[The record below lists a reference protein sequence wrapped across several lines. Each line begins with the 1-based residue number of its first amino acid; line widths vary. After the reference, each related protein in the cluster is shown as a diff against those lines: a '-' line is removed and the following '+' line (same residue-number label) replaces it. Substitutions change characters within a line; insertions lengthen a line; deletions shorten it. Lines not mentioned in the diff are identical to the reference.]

1 MLTRLIQK
9 IFLKIFKNKIVRNYN
24 KYCPVKIGY
33 AALYF
38 KTDPFFLRRTA
49 TQYHHVNFWE
59 ALEIAKI
66 LNKLGYWVDVF
77 DRTIDFN
84 TQNIEDKYD
93 IFIGI
98 SAGMSGK
105 SFPQIASKLNKA
117 LKIAFVS
124 SQDPEIFNSAV
135 LERYKNFKT
144 RHKDVNLPM
153 VGLKVNLDMKEIIDN
168 TDAIFCEGEKVTIT
182 QYKKYNRP
190 VYQIFVPSSPKITFN
205 LPECYYR
212 KNNKFLYFGSNR
224 NILKGLDILIETFI
238 DLPELELYI
247 CTPANESDFNK
258 VYEDKLN
265 KVNNIHWIGFVEV
278 GGKKFEELTQQCAFV
293 TLLSCSDSMATSITS
308 CMRKGMIPVITP
320 ETDIEVGDFGFLVSD
335 LEIES
340 VKSKFISISKI
351 SEGDRILRSIKS
363 YLASQKYTQ
372 DNFSRS
378 FENSLIDLLVDKNL
392 LNKK

>member
-1 MLTRLIQK
+1 MLIRLIQK
-9 IFLKIFKNKIVRNYN
+9 IFLKIFKSKVVWNYN
-24 KYCPVKIGY
+24 KYCSIKIGH

-38 KTDPFFLRRTA
+38 KTDPFFLKRTA

-59 ALEIAKI
+59 ALEIVKI

-77 DRTIDFN
+77 DRTVDFN
-84 TQNIEDKYD
+84 KQKIEDKYD
-93 IFIGI
+93 IFVGI

-105 SFPQIASKLNKA
+105 SFPQIASRLKKA

-135 LERYKNFKT
+135 LKRYENFKI
-144 RHKDVNLPM
+144 RHKDINLPM
-153 VGLKVNLDMKEIIDN
+153 VGLKTNLDMREIINN
-168 TDAIFCEGEKVTIT
+168 TDAIFCEGENVTIS
-182 QYKKYNRP
+182 QYQKYNKP
-190 VYQIFVPSSPKITFN
+190 IYQIFVPSSPKIVFN

-224 NILKGLDILIETFI
+224 NILKGLDILIETFV

-247 CTPANESDFNK
+247 CTPANEPDFNK
-258 VYEDKLN
+258 VYEDRLR

-278 GGKKFEELTQQCAFV
+278 GGKKFEKLTRQCAFV

-320 ETDIEVGDFGFLVSD
+320 ETDINIEGFGFLITD
-335 LEIES
+335 LNIES
-340 VKSKFISISKI
+340 VKQKFISISKI
-351 SEGDRILRSIKS
+351 SIEDRVKRSLKS
-363 YLASQKYTQ
+363 YLVSQKYTQ

-392 LNKK
+392 LNIK